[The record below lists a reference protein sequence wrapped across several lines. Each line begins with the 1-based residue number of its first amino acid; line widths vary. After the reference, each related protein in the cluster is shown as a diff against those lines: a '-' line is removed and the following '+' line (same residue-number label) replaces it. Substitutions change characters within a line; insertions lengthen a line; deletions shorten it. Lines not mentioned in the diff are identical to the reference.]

1 MPKEDKDLIPGYD
14 VQVIPVSA
22 NGAPVPAQSTAPVNV
37 PGQVPGGNGYIL
49 TSAPNTPII
58 VVPPQQ
64 SQPPQQTQ
72 PSLVVITLA
81 PKKEE
86 KKEKKTSSV
95 FQRL

>member
-1 MPKEDKDLIPGYD
+1 MPNEDKDLIPGFD

-22 NGAPVPAQSTAPVNV
+22 NGAPVPTQSTAPNV
-37 PGQVPGGNGYIL
+37 PGQGAGGNGYIL

-64 SQPPQQTQ
+64 PQPPQQTQ

>member
-14 VQVIPVSA
+14 VQVIPVAA
-22 NGAPVPAQSTAPVNV
+22 NGAPVPTQSTSPAGIPT
-37 PGQVPGGNGYIL
+37 QVPGNGYVL
-49 TSAPNTPII
+49 TSGANTPII
-58 VVPPQQ
+58 VVPQQPQQ
-64 SQPPQQTQ
+64 PVQ